1 MKMKKTQ
8 SLKLMLLGLMALVS
22 TGAWAQHV
30 MKQGVIYAVKD
41 GKATVV
47 GVTSAVGTNIYIE
60 DVDGDTPTVDFA
72 EGWMNPENKAFV
84 NDPTGDFKIDITKA
98 DTDVPQSAFT
108 MTGSGTQ
115 TIVQYNAIDATALEN
130 VKIVLRATGLNE
142 ISKADFEGLNISI
155 FTLGS
160 TSAVTVIPDYLFANA
175 TANYGSHQND
185 VDNLKGRIAQKEEQ
199 IKTKENNIANLQ
211 KQIELKEE
219 SKAGP
224 NNDLNYWTTKCND
237 LDAKLAKFDGVIAA
251 SKPFDPDMK
260 AYWRGTP
267 TAEGDENWNSDQKAL
282 WAAYIVAWNA
292 LKNEGEVVDADKFDY
307 TTKWESLKAQKSDA
321 ATKKDQA
328 QNQLD
333 QIDSDIAGLQSAI
346 DLYQG
351 EIDELNNNIA
361 DLQEQIDAYTEY
373 DVQVNPTLT
382 AVHLY
387 NGKLEKIGKFAFADC
402 ENATIDFGKN
412 INTDLFPATIEEVGA
427 SAFKNTLMVN
437 ANFSQAASE
446 DLKIAGDA
454 FKGTPLVTLMLKGV
468 TSTAVT
474 PTVVAEIAQNLKKD
488 EPTELDFCD
497 WSEPKEVKN
506 LNTTLTTATLPDYEG
521 YDEIAQQTFYKN
533 WALTSVAIPAGITK
547 IGAGAFAYTNVD
559 EFDLHELV
567 GLDDVGKIAFA
578 RNPSLEAVIFAPEA
592 TVTKLIDDTFKGSCK
607 LATVKFNDAME
618 TLPDG
623 LFATNALTA
632 LELCNTSVTIL
643 EDLFN
648 AGPGQLA
655 PSSAPG
661 TELRMPNTTVKYV
674 CLPEGLKEIKKFALS
689 SLQALVGTTN
699 DADALAEDAS
709 LDKKVVIPNTVNTF
723 GDAVFYNDIAL
734 EEVEFMDTPLQGL
747 KAHTFGQCSSLK
759 KVTFISING
768 VNPTLFGQPE
778 NEPITWNTYW
788 GPNFGIDLTQQ
799 TPSTMINGI
808 GDNMFFSCYNK
819 KTEVVVLPDAF
830 TELVGAHV
838 YKEGGIGAYS
848 YLTKYEPTINLKVTA
863 TYNGTE
869 YKWGTYASKYA
880 TWIKAVDGLV
890 VYSAYQDGHKIVL
903 YPAKIK
909 DGYYKIAAY
918 DPNVEWYMPYYDGR
932 GQTGS
937 PSLARKVGN
946 DAAAACIIR
955 YTENTVKP
963 ELYTNS
969 VYKYQTT
976 LDVENILEILD
987 EDVQGNSNTNYYRF
1001 GALNNELAFNHI
1013 TDPLR
1018 TIVEGS
1024 VVINTGVDQGYGSR
1038 LNVIVVDEKD
1048 ATAVKGIKEYRQSLS
1063 NSDAIYNLNGARVST
1078 PVKGQIYI
1086 QNGKKFIVK

>member
-84 NDPTGDFKIDITKA
+84 NDPTGDFKIDIVKA
-98 DTDVPQSAFT
+98 DTNVPQSAYT
-108 MTGSGTQ
+108 VTGSGTQ

-130 VKIVLRATGLNE
+130 VKIVLRATGLNK

-185 VDNLKGRIAQKEEQ
+185 VDNLKERIAQKEEQ

-237 LDAKLAKFDGVIAA
+237 LDVKLAKFNGVIAA
-251 SKPFDPDMK
+251 SQPFDPAMK
-260 AYWRGTP
+260 TYWKGTP
-267 TAEGDENWNSDQKAL
+267 TAEGDASWNSDQKAT

-292 LKNEGEVVDADKFDY
+292 LKNEGEVGDADKFDY
-307 TTKWESLKAQKSDA
+307 TTKWETLKGEKNQA
-321 ATKKDQA
+321 ASKKDEA
-328 QNQLD
+328 QDQLD
-333 QIDSDIAGLQSAI
+333 QIDSDIADLQSAI

-373 DVQVNPTLT
+373 DVQPNPTLT

-387 NGKLEKIGKFAFADC
+387 NGILEKIGKFAFADC
-402 ENATIDFGKN
+402 VNATIDFGKN

-474 PTVVAEIAQNLKKD
+474 PAVVHDIAQSLK
-488 EPTELDFCD
+488 TEDLSLEFCD
-497 WSEPKEVKN
+497 PAAPVDATVN
-506 LNTTLTTATLPDYEG
+506 NTLTTVTLPDYEG
-521 YDEIAQQTFYKN
+521 YNVIAQKTFWQN

-547 IGAGAFAYTNVD
+547 IQAGAFAYTNVE

-567 GLDDVGKIAFA
+567 DLDYVGQGAFA
-578 RNPSLEAVIFAPEA
+578 WNPSLKTVIFAPEA
-592 TVTKLIDDTFKGSCK
+592 TVTELKGNTFKGSCK
-607 LATVKFNDAME
+607 LATVKFNDDME
-618 TLPDG
+618 TLEEG

-632 LELCNTSVTIL
+632 LELCNTNVKVL
-643 EDLFN
+643 NDLFE
-648 AGPGQLA
+648 AGPGQIA
-655 PSSAPG
+655 PNAAPG

-674 CLPEGLKEIKKFALS
+674 CLPEGLEEIKKFALS

-699 DADALAEDAS
+699 DPDALAEDAS
-709 LDKKVVIPNTVNTF
+709 LDKKVVIPNTVDKF

-768 VNPTLFGQPE
+768 VNPTLFNQPE

-788 GPNFGIDLTQQ
+788 GPTFGLDLTQQ
-799 TPSTMINGI
+799 TPSTMIDGI

-918 DPNVEWYMPYYDGR
+918 DPNVEWYMPYYKDN
-932 GQTGS
+932 GQTGA
-937 PSLARKVGN
+937 PSLAYKKGN

-955 YTENTVKP
+955 YTDNTVKP